1 MPEAV
6 RMTALETPATGRPN
20 GAPGAPSDSRGK
32 GGHRVSWDIIR
43 AGAIMMVV
51 VQHATW
57 GGPFH
62 LPELGTRPFE
72 LELQSGANTLMV
84 VSGFFVCQTLSS
96 GGSMVLLRNRLVRM
110 LPAFA
115 VAAVVTH
122 LVVTL
127 AGPESFRRSLVELIA
142 TILVLPPNLVEGLN
156 RTDGSYWTVPLQVTM
171 FLVAAAL
178 WRTRL
183 GRGRSLRIALWAV
196 VAVPLVVREL
206 GLLDLLPD
214 DVARIVTGLGWYRAH
229 LFAAGAAVWLWA
241 TRREGPSILLVAAGS
256 VLAQFFYLGPLSEK
270 MLSSTVAFGI
280 TVTLIVWASV
290 APNWDHPVVRTLMRP
305 VVWLS
310 GISYGI
316 YLMNHNIGYTIM
328 WQLAARGVD
337 PMTQA
342 AVMIVSSILLG
353 WLLTVLVERPI
364 ARRFR
369 ARRRPPR
376 SPSSPTSGG
385 PGVGTGSHATPT
397 TEQREPA
404 YSA

>member
-1 MPEAV
+1 
-6 RMTALETPATGRPN
+6 MTTRDTPVTRRPDVTL
-20 GAPGAPSDSRGK
+20 GTPSVSRGK
-32 GGHRVSWDIIR
+32 GGRRVSWDIIR

-72 LELQSGANTLMV
+72 LYLQSGAKTLMV

-96 GGSMVLLRNRLVRM
+96 GGSLVMLRNRLVRM

-127 AGPESFRRSLVELIA
+127 AGPESFRRSVVDLIA
-142 TILVLPPNLVEGLN
+142 TILILPPDLVEGLN
-156 RTDGSYWTVPLQVTM
+156 RTDGSYWTVPLQITM
-171 FLVAAAL
+171 FFVAVAL

-183 GRGRSLRIALWAV
+183 GRGRSLRVALWAA
-196 VAVPLVVREL
+196 VAVPLVVKEL
-206 GLLDLLPD
+206 ELFELLSD
-214 DVARIVTGLGWYRAH
+214 DAVRIVQGLGWYQVH
-229 LFAAGAAVWLWA
+229 LFAAGVAVWLWA

-256 VLAQFFYLGPLSEK
+256 VLVNFSYVSE
-270 MLSSTVAFGI
+270 LHNSVNRLNDSAIAYGVTVA
-280 TVTLIVWASV
+280 LIVLASV
-290 APNWDHPVVRTLMRP
+290 APNWNHPVAHTLMRP
-305 VVWLS
+305 VAWIS

-337 PMTQA
+337 PVVQS
-342 AVMIVSSILLG
+342 AVMIASSILLG

-364 ARRFR
+364 AQRFR
-369 ARRRPPR
+369 SRRRPPHQ
-376 SPSSPTSGG
+376 SSPPSSGG
-385 PGVGTGSHATPT
+385 PEADTDAQATPAV
-397 TEQREPA
+397 EQREPA